1 MLSTKLKILAAGC
14 MQKTINLF
22 YKDVSNIHSVK
33 NGIHWNLD
41 LQEGIDFAIFIFGCF
56 EKETTN
62 ALSRMIKKGDV
73 VIDIGANI
81 GAHTLH
87 MAKSV
92 GDKGKVFA
100 IEPTNY
106 AFNKL
111 KNNIMLNP
119 LISNR
124 IIPRQLLLVS
134 EHNKNDKV
142 SGIYSSWPL
151 VGTNNRHRVHCGVE
165 MSISNA
171 KKNTLDNVI
180 VENRI
185 SKIDIIKLDVDGN
198 ELDILIGGQNSITKF
213 RPIFVMELGPD
224 QYEKNSNFDKVVQLM
239 VSMGYEFYSLN
250 ESVKYPNDSILLR
263 KLIPKMGSINVIA
276 KMHVKN

>member
-1 MLSTKLKILAAGC
+1 MLSTKLKILAAGF
-14 MQKTINLF
+14 MLKTINLF
-22 YKDVSNIHSVK
+22 YKDVSNIHYVK
-33 NGIHWNLD
+33 NGVHWNLD

-62 ALSRMIKKGDV
+62 ALSRIIKKGDI

-92 GDKGKVFA
+92 GEKGKVYA

-119 LISNR
+119 VISNR

-134 EHNKNDKV
+134 EYNKNDKI

-151 VGTNNRHRVHCGVE
+151 GDTDNRHRVHCGVE

-224 QYEKNSNFDKVVQLM
+224 QYEKNSNFDKVVELM

-250 ESVKYPNDSILLR
+250 ESVKYPNNSILLR
-263 KLIPKMGSINVIA
+263 KIIPEMGSINVIA
-276 KMHVKN
+276 KMHIKN

>member
-14 MQKTINLF
+14 IQKTINLF

-151 VGTNNRHRVHCGVE
+151 VDTDNRHRVHCGVE

-185 SKIDIIKLDVDGN
+185 SKIDFIKLDVDGN

-224 QYEKNSNFDKVVQLM
+224 QYEKNSNFDKVVELM

-263 KLIPKMGSINVIA
+263 KIIPEMGSINVIA

>member
-1 MLSTKLKILAAGC
+1 MFSTKIKIFTASFL
-14 MQKTINLF
+14 QKIINFF
-22 YKDVSNIHSVK
+22 YKDTSNIYSVR

-41 LQEGIDFAIFIFGCF
+41 LREGIDFSIFIFGYF
-56 EKETTN
+56 EKETTK
-62 ALSRMIKKGDV
+62 ALYRIIKKKDV

-81 GAHTLH
+81 GAHTLY
-87 MAKSV
+87 MAKNV
-92 GDKGKVFA
+92 GDEGKVYA

-111 KNNIMLNP
+111 TNNVAINP
-119 LISNR
+119 DVRNR
-124 IIPRQLLLVS
+124 IIANQLLLVS
-134 EHNKNDKV
+134 KYNKDTVIN
-142 SGIYSSWPL
+142 GIYSSWPL
-151 VGTNNRHRVHCGVE
+151 VNTKNRHHVHCGIE

-171 KKNTLDNVI
+171 EKITIDNMV
-180 VENRI
+180 VNQKI
-185 SKIDIIKLDVDGN
+185 SKIDVIKLDVDGN

-224 QYEKNSNFDKVVQLM
+224 QYEKNSNFDKVIQLM

-250 ESVKYPNDSILLR
+250 ESVKYPNDSILIR

>member
-151 VGTNNRHRVHCGVE
+151 VDTDNRHRVHCGVE

-224 QYEKNSNFDKVVQLM
+224 QYEKNSNFDKVVELM

-250 ESVKYPNDSILLR
+250 ERVKYPSDSILLR
-263 KLIPKMGSINVIA
+263 KIIPEMGSINVIA

>member
-151 VGTNNRHRVHCGVE
+151 VDTDNRHRVHCGVE

-198 ELDILIGGQNSITKF
+198 ELDILIGGQ
-213 RPIFVMELGPD
+213 
-224 QYEKNSNFDKVVQLM
+224 
-239 VSMGYEFYSLN
+239 
-250 ESVKYPNDSILLR
+250 ILLQS
-263 KLIPKMGSINVIA
+263 LDLFL
-276 KMHVKN
+276 